1 MARDGTGQLNLKIT
15 GKNGIKKLDF
25 GISSNF
31 SKKYKNFLKGSRYF

>member
-25 GISSNF
+25 GSNF